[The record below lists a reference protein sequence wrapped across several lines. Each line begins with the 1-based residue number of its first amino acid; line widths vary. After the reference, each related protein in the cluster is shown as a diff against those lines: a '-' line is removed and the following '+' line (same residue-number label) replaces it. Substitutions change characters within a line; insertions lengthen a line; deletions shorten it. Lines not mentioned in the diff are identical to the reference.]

1 MRAWPALL
9 CALFLGACA
18 TTAPVEPQGPN
29 SLFRDRLFT
38 VPSER
43 IRASDVFAVSSEMK
57 KYLYSIA
64 DQLDVKGRQKG
75 LYDALY
81 TKNQLRLE
89 YDAAMTR
96 NASEA
101 FAGRTGNCLSLV
113 IMTAA
118 LAKELG
124 LAVHYQRVISDETW
138 SRTGDTWFSSGH
150 VNVTLGK
157 KATDPRV
164 LFNERAPLTIDFI
177 PLQPGKGQYAW
188 PILEDTIVSMYMNNR
203 AAEALTRGNLNDAY
217 WWAKEAITQDARFLA
232 AYNTLGVIYRRHGNL
247 PEAEQ
252 AFQYVLAREGANTF
266 AMSNLVVVYDEQGR
280 HAESKA
286 LAARLAQI
294 QPYPPFYYFDKG
306 LAAMRA
312 GDFAAARDLFAK
324 EVARDSYY
332 HEFHFWLAAAYVGLG
347 EFQQARR
354 HLTIAMENSTT
365 RGEHDLYAAKLD
377 RIAASRAR

>member
-18 TTAPVEPQGPN
+18 TTTPVEQGPN

-43 IRASDVFAVSSEMK
+43 IRASDVLAVSSEMK

-81 TKNQLRLE
+81 TKDQLRLE

-124 LAVHYQRVISDETW
+124 LSVHYQRVISDETW

-157 KATDPRV
+157 KPNDPRV
-164 LFNERAPLTIDFI
+164 LYNERTPLTIDFI

-188 PILEDTIVSMYMNNR
+188 PILEDTILAMYMNNR
-203 AAEALTRGNLNDAY
+203 AAEALTRGNMNDAY
-217 WWAKEAITQDARFLA
+217 WWAREAIGQDARFLA

-252 AFQYVLAREGANTF
+252 AFQYVLAREAANTF

-280 HAESKA
+280 RAESKA
-286 LAARLAQI
+286 LAGKLAQI

-377 RIAASRAR
+377 RIAAARAR

>member
-9 CALFLGACA
+9 FALFLAGCA
-18 TTAPVEPQGPN
+18 TAPTPVEQGPN
-29 SLFRDRLFT
+29 TLFRDRLFT

-57 KYLYSIA
+57 QYLGAIS
-64 DQLDVKGRQKG
+64 DQLDTKGRQRG

-81 TKNQLRLE
+81 TKDQLRLE

-124 LAVHYQRVISDETW
+124 LAVYYQRVISDETW

-157 KATDPRV
+157 KPNDPRV
-164 LFNERAPLTIDFI
+164 LFNERTPLTIDFI
-177 PLQPGKGQYAW
+177 PLAPNQGQYAW
-188 PILEDTIVSMYMNNR
+188 PILEETVVAMFMNNR
-203 AAEALTRGNLNDAY
+203 AAEAMTRGNLNDAY
-217 WWAKEAITQDARFLA
+217 WWAREAIARDSRFLA

-247 PEAEQ
+247 AEAEQ
-252 AFQYVLAREGANTF
+252 AFQYVLVREAANTF
-266 AMSNLVVVYDEQGR
+266 AMSNLVIVYDEQGR
-280 HAESKA
+280 AAESKA
-286 LAARLAQI
+286 LARKLAQI
-294 QPYPPFYYFDKG
+294 QPFPPFYYFDKG
-306 LAAMRA
+306 LAAMQA
-312 GDFAAARDLFAK
+312 KDFKTARDLFAK
-324 EVARDSYY
+324 EVERDSYY

-347 EFQQARR
+347 DIQRAQR

-365 RGEHDLYAAKLD
+365 RGEHDLYAAKLG
-377 RIAASRAR
+377 RIASTRAR

>member
-1 MRAWPALL
+1 MRTWPNLL
-9 CALFLGACA
+9 CALFLAACA
-18 TTAPVEPQGPN
+18 TTPMEQGPT

-43 IRASDVFAVSSEMK
+43 IRAAEVFEVSSEMRQ
-57 KYLYSIA
+57 YLRSIA
-64 DQLDVKGRQKG
+64 DQLDSKGRQKG

-81 TKNQLRLE
+81 TKNQLKLE

-124 LAVHYQRVISDETW
+124 LAVYYQRVISDETW

-157 KATDPRV
+157 KPTDPRI
-164 LFNERAPLTIDFI
+164 LFNERTPLTIDFM
-177 PLQPGKGQYAW
+177 PLAPNQGQYAW
-188 PILEDTIVSMYMNNR
+188 PILEETVVAMFMNNR
-203 AAEALTRGNLNDAY
+203 SAESLMRGNVNDAY
-217 WWAKEAITQDARFLA
+217 WWAREAIAQDARFLA

-247 PEAEQ
+247 AEAEQ
-252 AFQYVLAREGANTF
+252 VFQYVLEREAANTF
-266 AMSNLVVVYDEQGR
+266 AMSNLVIVYDEQGR
-280 HAESKA
+280 DAESKA
-286 LAARLAQI
+286 LAKKLALI
-294 QPYPPFYYFDKG
+294 QPFPPFHYFDKG

-312 GDFAAARDLFAK
+312 GDYKMARDLFAK

-347 EFQQARR
+347 EFQQAQR

-365 RGEHDLYAAKLD
+365 RSEHDLYAAKRD